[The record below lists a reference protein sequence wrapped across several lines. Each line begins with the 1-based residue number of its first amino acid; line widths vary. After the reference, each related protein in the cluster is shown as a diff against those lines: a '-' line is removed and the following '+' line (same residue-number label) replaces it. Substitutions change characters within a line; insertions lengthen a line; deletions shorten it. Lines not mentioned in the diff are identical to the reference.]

1 MIRSDN
7 MLRLFDS
14 HAHPNED
21 GFSPEERAQFI
32 EKIDKAVENGD
43 LSFINDIGFNLE
55 SSVMAA
61 EHAKLYPWCHA
72 VVGLHPHEAD
82 SYSDEQLEK
91 IAELAKQPK
100 VVAIGEIGL
109 DFHYDNSDR
118 DAQRYWFRR
127 QIRLANELSM
137 PIVIHERDA
146 GGEVMEILKEEGAF
160 DRARA
165 DRFPNRP
172 GRLLADG
179 SREELPDARVLLHC
193 FSGSAEFGRQ
203 YVELGA
209 TLSIAG
215 PVTYK
220 NARKTIEVA
229 QQIPLEFLLVETDA
243 PYLSPVPHRGEQNHP
258 VNVIHTAAKVAEI
271 KGIDIETV
279 AEATR
284 NNAKRFF
291 GIE

>member
-1 MIRSDN
+1 
-7 MLRLFDS
+7 MLKLFDS
-14 HAHPNED
+14 HAHVNED
-21 GFSPEERAQFI
+21 EFTPEERAEFI
-32 EKIDKAVENGD
+32 ERIDRAVANGD
-43 LSFINDIGFNLE
+43 LSFINDIGYNLQ
-55 SSVMAA
+55 SSILAT
-61 EHAKLYPWCHA
+61 EHAAKYPWCHA

-82 SYSDEQLEK
+82 SYTDGQLAK

-118 DAQRYWFRR
+118 DAQRHWFRR
-127 QIRLANELSM
+127 QIRLANELAM

-146 GGEVMEILKEEGAF
+146 GGEVMEILREEGAF
-160 DRARA
+160 DKARTEK
-165 DRFPNRP
+165 FPKRP
-172 GRLLADG
+172 DG
-179 SREELPDARVLLHC
+179 SADARVLLHC

-220 NARKTIEVA
+220 NARKTVEVA
-229 QQIPLEFLLVETDA
+229 QQIPLEFLLVETDS
-243 PYLSPVPHRGEQNHP
+243 PYLSPVPHRGEKNHP
-258 VNVIHTAAKVAEI
+258 VNVIHTAQKVAEI
-271 KGIDIETV
+271 KGIDVETV
-279 AEATR
+279 AEVTGA
-284 NNAKRFF
+284 NAKRFF